1 MSCADVREVV
11 VLVLTGVMDHGSA
24 SRRRALAMGRI
35 AKLEQQARTKARQR
49 RIAMDYDRA
58 TRDMRVEA
66 TAAEAILALGE
77 REDAV
82 RQVRSAEVR
91 AGDALQRIIAEDV
104 KVGGVAQLCDLS
116 VGEVQRLRRAAQE
129 AKDSRGH
136 FGPSDPNPVGSPDV
150 TLRPLGHAPVRHC
163 GSEETH
169 RLHEQP
175 VDAPRAR

>member
-1 MSCADVREVV
+1 
-11 VLVLTGVMDHGSA
+11 
-24 SRRRALAMGRI
+24 MGRT

-58 TRDMRVEA
+58 TRDKRVEA
-66 TAAEAILALGE
+66 NAAEAILALGE

-91 AGDALQRIIAEDV
+91 AGDALQRIIEQDV

-136 FGPSDPNPVGSPDV
+136 LGPSDPNPVGSPDV
-150 TLRPLGHAPVRHC
+150 TLRPLGDAPVRHRR
-163 GSEETH
+163 SEET
-169 RLHEQP
+169 RRSHEQP
-175 VDAPRAR
+175 VDAARAR

>member
-1 MSCADVREVV
+1 
-11 VLVLTGVMDHGSA
+11 
-24 SRRRALAMGRI
+24 MGRV

-58 TRDMRVEA
+58 TRDKRVEA
-66 TAAEAILALGE
+66 NAAEAILALGE

-116 VGEVQRLRRAAQE
+116 VGEVQRLRRATHDAQGSHGN
-129 AKDSRGH
+129 ADPTGLD
-136 FGPSDPNPVGSPDV
+136 PSGWS
-150 TLRPLGHAPVRHC
+150 
-163 GSEETH
+163 
-169 RLHEQP
+169 
-175 VDAPRAR
+175 